1 MSRLEKKECTARTI
15 REEELQGAV
24 ARAVNDAWGRK
35 DDVVSTLKENVRAV
49 LEKGAERRLGK
60 VETAIKKKQAVLLNT
75 MEKSKLKKIEKELRS
90 LQDKEQALL
99 AEVARNRELQERV
112 EEMEC
117 FLDEQ
122 NQEVEYS
129 EALVR
134 RLVKRIEVF
143 DSKVSVEFKSGLV
156 VDV

>member
-1 MSRLEKKECTARTI
+1 MLP
-15 REEELQGAV
+15 
-24 ARAVNDAWGRK
+24 D
-35 DDVVSTLKENVRAV
+35 
-49 LEKGAERRLGK
+49 
-60 VETAIKKKQAVLLNT
+60 
-75 MEKSKLKKIEKELRS
+75 
-90 LQDKEQALL
+90 LQDKEQVLL
-99 AEVARNRELQERV
+99 EEVARNRELQERV

-134 RLVKRIEVF
+134 RLVKKIEVY
-143 DSKVSVEFKSGLV
+143 DEKISVEFKSGLV

>member
-1 MSRLEKKECTARTI
+1 MIDVKELLQTI
-15 REEELQGAV
+15 PEEE
-24 ARAVNDAWGRK
+24 
-35 DDVVSTLKENVRAV
+35 
-49 LEKGAERRLGK
+49 
-60 VETAIKKKQAVLLNT
+60 
-75 MEKSKLKKIEKELRS
+75 LKKIEKELRS

>member
-1 MSRLEKKECTARTI
+1 
-15 REEELQGAV
+15 
-24 ARAVNDAWGRK
+24 
-35 DDVVSTLKENVRAV
+35 
-49 LEKGAERRLGK
+49 
-60 VETAIKKKQAVLLNT
+60 
-75 MEKSKLKKIEKELRS
+75 
-90 LQDKEQALL
+90 
-99 AEVARNRELQERV
+99 
-112 EEMEC
+112 MEC

>member
-1 MSRLEKKECTARTI
+1 M
-15 REEELQGAV
+15 G
-24 ARAVNDAWGRK
+24 
-35 DDVVSTLKENVRAV
+35 
-49 LEKGAERRLGK
+49 
-60 VETAIKKKQAVLLNT
+60 KKKNMKKAGSQDEQFVWLN
-75 MEKSKLKKIEKELRS
+75 KES
-90 LQDKEQALL
+90 ALL

>member
-1 MSRLEKKECTARTI
+1 MK
-15 REEELQGAV
+15 
-24 ARAVNDAWGRK
+24 
-35 DDVVSTLKENVRAV
+35 
-49 LEKGAERRLGK
+49 
-60 VETAIKKKQAVLLNT
+60 
-75 MEKSKLKKIEKELRS
+75 KSKLKKIEKELRS
-90 LQDKEQALL
+90 LQHTEQALL

>member
-1 MSRLEKKECTARTI
+1 MQRGGYKTSGKTGKNPSLTRCVVE
-15 REEELQGAV
+15 QGLV
-24 ARAVNDAWGRK
+24 F
-35 DDVVSTLKENVRAV
+35 DDLVGMLSTLKENVRAV

>member
-1 MSRLEKKECTARTI
+1 MINERSKI
-15 REEELQGAV
+15 DREYRIV
-24 ARAVNDAWGRK
+24 DTV
-35 DDVVSTLKENVRAV
+35 
-49 LEKGAERRLGK
+49 EKG
-60 VETAIKKKQAVLLNT
+60 
-75 MEKSKLKKIEKELRS
+75 KLKKIEKELRS
-90 LQDKEQALL
+90 LQDKEQVLL
-99 AEVARNRELQERV
+99 EEVARNRELQERV

-134 RLVKRIEVF
+134 RLVKKIEVY
-143 DSKVSVEFKSGLV
+143 DEKISVEFKSGLV